1 MLPYIY
7 VISFCLLLI
16 WLAETAK
23 SRSCI
28 LFWIM
33 SFFALSILAIFSG
46 VRDVSVGYDVTYYL
60 LPDFYEVKYSNS
72 YEDLLEISS
81 NEYLYLACQYFVSNY
96 LGGFNIVMGVV
107 SFIIL
112 FCTYLACVILS
123 NKTTAPIWLLFTVF
137 LFFNYSATHNL
148 IRQYLAF
155 SIVFLGFSLFYK
167 QAKWYIV
174 ACLLL
179 IAIGFH
185 KSSVLPFLLFFFT
198 MYVLRKKANV
208 QKILFIV
215 YTLGCVFIYYGLMF
229 IMEWL
234 GQGDSFFVKYVG
246 YVTNA
251 ERWGAGQTPI
261 WLLFVAF
268 SCIIVCVW
276 MIYKKCI
283 NRIDI
288 VIWGV
293 FIVANLLSLFLAN
306 YNSTVGRLAL
316 YFNLPCCFFLVK
328 YLNSNIFSRRTRIF
342 FVSLLL
348 CYSFVYFV
356 YTFEYSH
363 LTYTSEILGI
373 E

>member
-1 MLPYIY
+1 MLPYIC
-7 VISFCLLLI
+7 VISICMLLI
-16 WLAETAK
+16 WFAEKARN
-23 SRSCI
+23 RSCV

-33 SFFALSILAIFSG
+33 SFFALFILAIFSG
-46 VRDVSVGYDVTYYL
+46 VRDVSVGFDVTYYF
-60 LPDFYEVKYSNS
+60 LPDFYEAKYSKS
-72 YEDLLEISS
+72 YIDLLEISG
-81 NEYLYLACQYFVSNY
+81 NEYLYLACQYFVSNF
-96 LGGFNIVMGVV
+96 LGQFNVVMAFV

-123 NKTTAPIWLLFTVF
+123 NKTTVPIWLIFIVF

-167 QAKWYIV
+167 QAKLYIV
-174 ACLLL
+174 GLLLL

-185 KSSVLPFLLFFFT
+185 KSSVLPFLVFFFA
-198 MYVLRKKANV
+198 MLVLKSKAKV
-208 QKILFIV
+208 QKILLVV
-215 YTLGCVFIYYGLMF
+215 YTLVCILVYYGLVF
-229 IMEWL
+229 IMELL
-234 GQGDSFFVKYVG
+234 GQGDSFFAKYVG

-251 ERWGAGQTPI
+251 DRWGAGQTPI
-261 WLLFVAF
+261 MLLFVAF
-268 SCIIVCVW
+268 FCIFVLVW
-276 MIYKKCI
+276 TIYKKNI

-288 VIWGV
+288 VIWV
-293 FIVANLLSLFLAN
+293 VLIVAYLLSLFLAG
-306 YNSTVGRLAL
+306 YNSTVGRLVL

-328 YLNSNIFSRRTRIF
+328 YLNSNIFSRRTRIL
-342 FVSLLL
+342 FVLLLL